1 MASWHINTLQSVF
14 LLFLQPWFS
23 IFAIPILGAVISAI
37 IGKFSTEI
45 RNYFSVA
52 TIGISALLASYL
64 VFAGNWEEQ
73 VILLNP
79 TVFNYNIHGFFN
91 NSIMVDPLGAFVA
104 LIAAGLGFLI
114 ALFSLE
120 YMKDDDAQG
129 RYYFFL
135 QLFVGGMVLFV
146 LAGDLVILF
155 FGWKIMG
162 VCSYFLIAHWFH
174 KPDPQGTLCAKSG
187 IKAFLMTF
195 VGDIAL
201 LIALGIL
208 WLELNTINIKIITV
222 EFATNVSPD
231 LQTLVALF
239 ILLGAISK
247 SAQFPL
253 ITWLSS
259 PRRINIDA
267 MQGPTTV
274 SALIHAA
281 TMVKAGVYL
290 LSRFYN
296 VFGPTEVEPFFITIA
311 FIAAITAIISAA
323 SALVSIDIKRVLA
336 YSTVSQIAYMFMGLA
351 VGYLAYYENQAISI
365 EGFMATQ
372 FHLLSHGLFK
382 ALLFLS
388 AGAIIHSLH
397 DERNIKHMGG
407 LKNDLPVLHWSTLIG
422 VCALAGVPF
431 LFNGGYSKEA
441 ILGSAINYASSGARL
456 ASLGWIVY
464 GAGIITA
471 PLTAIYA
478 FRFFFLIFYGEKP
491 EKLKIYK
498 PGPIM
503 RGVTS
508 SLAILVIATGFLG
521 PILLNNYF
529 EPMFEHVAYH
539 NPLRYIPDLVHQP
552 MAFFNMILAISLVA
566 VGFTISYLI
575 YYKGP
580 RTIMP
585 TVRKY
590 WVLSAFY
597 NIAEEGFYLDVLYN
611 ELLDLFMRFNWKL
624 RKLQSGDLNYNTVG
638 IVVVLLAILIVL
650 LLF

>member
-1 MASWHINTLQSVF
+1 MVSWQIDTLQGIF
-14 LLFLQPWFS
+14 LLFFQPWFS
-23 IFAIPILGAVISAI
+23 IFAIPILGAIISVI
-37 IGKFSTEI
+37 IGKFSPTV

-52 TIGISALLASYL
+52 TIGVSALLAGYL
-64 VFAGNWEEQ
+64 VVAGNWDEH
-73 VILLNP
+73 VILLVP
-79 TVFNYNIHGFFN
+79 TIFNYNTHGFFK
-91 NSIMVDPLGAFVA
+91 NSIMVDPLGVFVA
-104 LIAAGLGFLI
+104 LIASGLGFLI

-120 YMKDDDAQG
+120 YMKDDEAQG

-146 LAGDLVILF
+146 LAGDLIILF
-155 FGWKIMG
+155 FGWKIIG

-174 KPDPQGTLCAKSG
+174 KPDPQGTQCAKSG

-195 VGDIAL
+195 IGDIAL

-208 WLELNTINIKIITV
+208 WLELNTINIKIITE
-222 EFATNVSPD
+222 EFATKVSPD
-231 LQTLVALF
+231 LQTLAALF
-239 ILLGAISK
+239 ILLGAVSK

-290 LSRFYN
+290 LSRFYK

-351 VGYLAYYENQAISI
+351 IGYLAYYERQTISI

-407 LKNDLPVLHWSTLIG
+407 LKNDLPVLHWATLIG

-456 ASLGWIVY
+456 SSLGWVVY
-464 GAGIITA
+464 GAGMITA

-491 EKLKIYK
+491 EELKIHK

-503 RGVTS
+503 QGVTS
-508 SLAILVIATGFLG
+508 CLAILVVATGFLG
-521 PILLNNYF
+521 PILLNSYF
-529 EPMFEHVAYH
+529 EPMFENVAYH
-539 NPLRYIPDLVHQP
+539 NPLRYIPDIAHNPV
-552 MAFFNMILAISLVA
+552 AFFNMLLAIVLVV
-566 VGFTISYLI
+566 VGFTISYFI

-580 RTIMP
+580 RTVMP
-585 TVRKY
+585 TVRK
-590 WVLSAFY
+590 
-597 NIAEEGFYLDVLYN
+597 
-611 ELLDLFMRFNWKL
+611 
-624 RKLQSGDLNYNTVG
+624 
-638 IVVVLLAILIVL
+638 
-650 LLF
+650 